1 MLNLIDEY
9 KISKFIIGI
18 DEVGRGPLAGPV
30 VSAAVKL
37 TQNFD
42 VKQLD
47 DSKKLSKIK
56 RNKMYKVITNT
67 CKYHLGIANVKE
79 IDKYNILQ
87 ATFLSMRRAIGKFEL
102 PSNYRIIVDGP
113 WSFDKKNKNIIPK
126 IKGDLMY
133 PSIAAASIV
142 AKVYRDNLMLRLS
155 KKYSN
160 YAWDANSGYGTKK
173 HIEAIK
179 NFGITVHHRKSFAP
193 IHQILN
199 L

>member
-1 MLNLIDEY
+1 MLKENIPGL
-9 KISKFIIGI
+9 K
-18 DEVGRGPLAGPV
+18 
-30 VSAAVKL
+30 
-37 TQNFD
+37 
-42 VKQLD
+42 
-47 DSKKLSKIK
+47 DSKKLSPKTRSSLAKLILE
-56 RNKMYKVITNT
+56 NSYFGF
-67 CKYHLGIANVKE
+67 GIVNNIQ
-79 IDKYNILQ
+79 IDKINILK
-87 ATFLSMRRAIGKFEL
+87 ASLLAMKRAILNL
-102 PSNYRIIVDGP
+102 PIKPALVLVDGIHKP
-113 WSFDKKNKNIIPK
+113 DLNVPMRTIIG
-126 IKGDLMY
+126 GDA
-133 PSIAAASIV
+133 SEAEISAASII

>member
-1 MLNLIDEY
+1 
-9 KISKFIIGI
+9 
-18 DEVGRGPLAGPV
+18 
-30 VSAAVKL
+30 
-37 TQNFD
+37 
-42 VKQLD
+42 
-47 DSKKLSKIK
+47 
-56 RNKMYKVITNT
+56 
-67 CKYHLGIANVKE
+67 
-79 IDKYNILQ
+79 
-87 ATFLSMRRAIGKFEL
+87 
-102 PSNYRIIVDGP
+102 
-113 WSFDKKNKNIIPK
+113 
-126 IKGDLMY
+126 MY